1 MAGITQVIPT
11 YVGGMSEQ
19 PDHTKSPGQVKNII
33 NGIPDVTYGLFKR
46 PGSKRVGTDP
56 LTNVQSGGSWFH
68 YYRDEAE
75 GSYIG
80 QVDSTG
86 NVRIWKAS
94 GDNAGAEQTIAYG
107 TGGEAAIKTYLSTS
121 NTEDIQALTIN
132 DTTFFNNRSIAVTT
146 TGTTDTRLIS
156 TGKPENQAY
165 IELRRTENGRQ
176 YGFNVSRPNETATV
190 DLRRATRIKIKSD
203 TLQEGVGTG
212 NCPGIGTQVFSVSG
226 TDYTGSTFAG
236 SATFTTSDDGGTNN
250 KVTVTFTGHGY
261 KTGDQVNVSGTI
273 TDTKVEI
280 TKVDA
285 NSFYYVL
292 PIDQNKGDHTDASCT
307 IASPHTDKTNLIFR
321 LITLGQVSTE
331 EEDPDSFIC
340 TYNREIDLL
349 HGGEGWAVGDTIA
362 VTLDQAK
369 GGGGV
374 GTDNTDKADY
384 TIEVLEIETAKVVAD
399 VKLARPTPTP
409 FDSDTA
415 VTADTILGGIQTELD
430 SITVNDADGANPK
443 SLNVQIIGNGLFFSC
458 ENPFNIEIAE
468 QDLMR
473 VMQKTINDVTEL
485 PNQCK
490 DGYIVKVAN
499 ARMSDEDD
507 YYLKF
512 TGDNGDGTGAWSEC
526 AAPNIVKSFNASTMP
541 HVIQRT
547 SIANQG
553 TSSELATFTVK
564 QFTWGD
570 REVGDDNTNPIPTF
584 VSIRSGHPDY
594 TDTNIDSYISKVLF
608 FRNRLAILSGENV
621 TLCKPGTLASPDF
634 WAETALTTSSVD
646 PIDIA
651 CSSIF
656 PSDLFDGIEIN
667 TGLLVFSSNQ
677 QFLLS
682 SDDTVLN
689 PDTAKLRSIATYNYS
704 VDIPPISLGTTVGY
718 VDNSG
723 KYSRFNQ
730 MTNITR
736 EGEPT
741 VAEVSKV
748 VPSLLPKDID
758 IITNSRENQIV
769 LLGKTGSDI
778 IYGLKYFNTGEKQ
791 IQTAWFKWKLNNN
804 LLYHFIIDDVYYYLD
819 EDNFL
824 QTINLVQ
831 SETDI
836 SINKDDVNYQI
847 HLDNYVTGITGG
859 SFNTNAN
866 TTTFYADWIS
876 KVTTPSG
883 SLVIADGT
891 GSYATGTVNGDYVT
905 VNGDWSDTTSTH
917 FSVTDYNEYIDT
929 FFGADT
935 SNTRSAK
942 GVTFDGST
950 LSITFD
956 RSSTSGATGDVE
968 WGVYSSIGFEKNIQC
983 SAQYLDTGYS
993 LTHAFGLTDNPPE
1006 KHRGVGMP
1014 AGSTL
1019 DQIDY
1024 NWTLDNSSAGLWISG
1039 SSIIASSN
1047 THPDSD
1053 DPALIQVYHN
1063 AYNPARITTNVE
1075 PLDVYKPDTDVFKI
1089 TYDGEYVRWYQNGR
1103 EKHRLARS
1111 VGNKLYFES
1120 SLASPEYYGSTGTIV
1135 GTLKNVKFESLTPG
1149 YVLGYLYDYQVD
1161 FPTLYVSTSRGEVTR
1176 TDVNASLTLHR
1187 LNFNFG
1193 KVGSYE
1199 TTLTRL
1205 GKDPYTEIYE
1215 SANTNLYEATDAPYL
1230 EEAIKTIP
1238 VYERNK
1244 NVDITLKS
1252 TSPTPAT
1259 LHSMSWEG
1267 DYSTKYYK
1275 RV

>member
-94 GDNAGAEQTIAYG
+94 GDNAGAEQTIVYG
-107 TGGEAAIKTYLSTS
+107 TGGEAAIKTYLSAS

-190 DLRRATRIKIKSD
+190 DLRRATRLKIKSD
-203 TLQEGVGTG
+203 TLQEGADTG
-212 NCPGIGTQVFSVSG
+212 NCPGIGTQVFSVSAASN
-226 TDYTGSTFAG
+226 YTG
-236 SATFTTSDDGGTNN
+236 TTTVSVKDSDGNDLT
-250 KVTVTFTGHGY
+250 TG
-261 KTGDQVNVSGTI
+261 KD
-273 TDTKVEI
+273 D
-280 TKVDA
+280 
-285 NSFYYVL
+285 
-292 PIDQNKGDHTDASCT
+292 
-307 IASPHTDKTNLIFR
+307 LIFR
-321 LITLGQVSTE
+321 LITLGQVSTVE
-331 EEDPDSFIC
+331 GDTSSFQC

-349 HGGEGWAVGDTIA
+349 HGGEGWAVGDTVT

-369 GGGGV
+369 GGGGT
-374 GTDNTDKADY
+374 GTDDATKANY
-384 TIEVLEIETAKVVAD
+384 TIEVEEIETAKVVAD
-399 VKLARPTPTP
+399 VKLVRPTPTP

-415 VTADTILGGIQTELD
+415 VTADTILGGLQAQFD
-430 SITVNDADGANPK
+430 GVTVNDADGLNPE

-458 ENPFNIEIAE
+458 VNPFDIEVAE

-473 VMQKTINDVTEL
+473 VMQETINDVTEL

-526 AAPNIVKSFNASTMP
+526 AAPNIVKSFDASTMP

-570 REVGDDNTNPIPTF
+570 RAVGDDETNPIPTF
-584 VSIRSGHPDY
+584 VSVLNGHPNWESVADN
-594 TDTNIDSYISKVLF
+594 DNRYISKVLF

-621 TLCKPGTLASPDF
+621 VLCKPGTLASPDF

-656 PSDLFDGIEIN
+656 PSNLFDGIEIN

-778 IYGLKYFNTGEKQ
+778 IYGLKYFNTAEKQ

-819 EDNFL
+819 EDHFL

-876 KVTTPSG
+876 KVTTPNG

-891 GSYATGTVNGDYVT
+891 SRYATGTVNGDYVT

-929 FFGADT
+929 FFGANT
-935 SNTRSAK
+935 SNIRSDK

-950 LSITFD
+950 LSVTFKY
-956 RSSTSGATGDVE
+956 SGSGAASEE
-968 WGVYSSIGFEKNIQC
+968 WGAYSSLGFEKNIQC
-983 SAQYLDTGYS
+983 SAQYVDNGNN
-993 LTHAFGLTDNPPE
+993 LTSAFGLSDNPPE
-1006 KHRGVGMP
+1006 KFRGIGLP
-1014 AGSTL
+1014 GGGEL
-1019 DQIDY
+1019 EQIDY
-1024 NWTLDNSSAGLWISG
+1024 NWTLSNSSAGIWISG
-1039 SSIIASSN
+1039 SSAIASSN
-1047 THPDSD
+1047 IQVYTD
-1053 DPALIQVYHN
+1053 DPAVSQFLYN
-1063 AYNPARITTNVE
+1063 LYNPTRITTNVE
-1075 PLDVYKPDTDVFKI
+1075 PLDIYKPDTDVFKI

-1103 EKHRLARS
+1103 EKHRVARS
-1111 VGNKLYFES
+1111 VGNKLYFDSNLNALEQF
-1120 SLASPEYYGSTGTIV
+1120 GGVTVSTAA
-1135 GTLKNVKFESLTPG
+1135 LKNVKFESLTPG
-1149 YVLGYLYDYQVD
+1149 YALGYLYDYQVD

-1215 SANTNLYEATDAPYL
+1215 STDTNLYEASDAPYL

-1267 DYSTKYYK
+1267 DYTTKYYK

>member
-11 YVGGMSEQ
+11 YIGGMSEQ
-19 PDHTKSPGQVKNII
+19 PDHTKSPGQVKNIV

-146 TGTTDTRLIS
+146 TGKTETRAES
-156 TGKPENQAY
+156 TGETGKEHQAY

-176 YGFNVSRPNETATV
+176 YGFNVSRPSQTATV
-190 DLRRATRIKIKSD
+190 GISRATRIKIKSD
-203 TLQEGVGTG
+203 TLKEEADTG
-212 NCPGIGTQVFSVSG
+212 NCPGIGTQVFAVS
-226 TDYTGSTFAG
+226 A
-236 SATFTTSDDGGTNN
+236 ATS
-250 KVTVTFTGHGY
+250 Y
-261 KTGDQVNVSGTI
+261 
-273 TDTKVEI
+273 TDTSIVSVKHSSGADI
-280 TKVDA
+280 TSGKD
-285 NSFYYVL
+285 
-292 PIDQNKGDHTDASCT
+292 
-307 IASPHTDKTNLIFR
+307 NLIFR
-321 LITLGQVSTE
+321 LITLGQVATVE
-331 EEDPDSFIC
+331 GDATSFQC
-340 TYNREIDLL
+340 TYKREIDLL
-349 HGGEGWAVGDTIA
+349 HGGEGWAVGDTVT

-369 GGGGV
+369 GGGGT
-374 GTDNTDKADY
+374 GKDDTTKATY
-384 TIEVLEIETAKVVAD
+384 TIEVEEVEEANVIAD

-415 VTADTILGGIQTELD
+415 ITADTILGGIQTELD

-458 ENPFNIEIAE
+458 ENPFNIKIAE

-473 VMQKTINDVTEL
+473 VMQETINDVTEL

-490 DGYIVKVAN
+490 NGYIVKVAN

-526 AAPNIVKSFNASTMP
+526 AEPDIVKSFDASTMP

-547 SIANQG
+547 SLANQG

-570 REVGDDNTNPIPTF
+570 RGVGDDNTNPIPTF

-621 TLCKPGTLASPDF
+621 ALCKPGTLGKPDF

-758 IITNSRENQIV
+758 IITNSRENQII
-769 LLGKTGSDI
+769 LLGKTGSDT
-778 IYGLKYFNTGEKQ
+778 IYGLKYFNTSEKQ

-819 EDNFL
+819 ENHFL

-831 SETDI
+831 SDTDI

-859 SFNTNAN
+859 SFNTNDN
-866 TTTFYADWIS
+866 TTTFSKDWIS
-876 KVTTPSG
+876 KVTSKSITDYIPDDSKLTIASG
-883 SLVIADGT
+883 GTFSNGVLSFEFDTGQIDGSNAEDTIERTAYSVKGLDKNVLCT
-891 GSYATGTVNGDYVT
+891 GSYDTATTLTPKEIGFGLSENPPKGYKGVGAAAAVIQEDGVEGEVKRQIDFGWYVSST
-905 VNGDWSDTTSTH
+905 QCLIRYNPFPGEPSSNYLIADATTSA
-917 FSVTDYNEYIDT
+917 VT
-929 FFGADT
+929 
-935 SNTRSAK
+935 
-942 GVTFDGST
+942 
-950 LSITFD
+950 
-956 RSSTSGATGDVE
+956 
-968 WGVYSSIGFEKNIQC
+968 
-983 SAQYLDTGYS
+983 
-993 LTHAFGLTDNPPE
+993 
-1006 KHRGVGMP
+1006 
-1014 AGSTL
+1014 
-1019 DQIDY
+1019 
-1024 NWTLDNSSAGLWISG
+1024 
-1039 SSIIASSN
+1039 AS
-1047 THPDSD
+1047 
-1053 DPALIQVYHN
+1053 
-1063 AYNPARITTNVE
+1063 RRTNVE
-1075 PLDVYKPDTDVFKI
+1075 QLDIYDPANDVFKI
-1089 TYDGEYVRWYQNGR
+1089 TYDGNYIRWYQNDK
-1103 EKHRLARS
+1103 EKHRMARN
-1111 VGNKLYFES
+1111 VGSKLYFDSIFNTLES
-1120 SLASPEYYGSTGTIV
+1120 HTSNDDKIIA
-1135 GTLKNVKFESLTPG
+1135 LKNVTFTDLVTDTRRLAITDGTGRYAVGSLDGTHVTVSGDWTTTPNEFNNSIDG
-1149 YVLGYLYDYQVD
+1149 YALGYLYDYQVD
-1161 FPTLYVSTSRGEVTR
+1161 FPTLYVSTSKGEVTR

-1215 SANTNLYEATDAPYL
+1215 STDTNLYEASDAPYL
-1230 EEAIKTIP
+1230 EETIKTIP

>member
-19 PDHTKSPGQVKNII
+19 PDHTKSPGQVKNIV

-68 YYRDEAE
+68 YYRDETE

-80 QVDSTG
+80 QVAADG
-86 NVRIWKAS
+86 KIRIWDCDDGTEKNVWYHTDNSTYDATDSNHTSITSYLTAS
-94 GDNAGAEQTIAYG
+94 T
-107 TGGEAAIKTYLSTS
+107 

-132 DTTFFNNRSIAVTT
+132 DTTFFNNRSKVVTT
-146 TGTTDTRLIS
+146 TGTTDTRAIS
-156 TGKPENQAY
+156 TGKQENQAY

-176 YGFNVSRPNETATV
+176 YGFNVSRANETATV
-190 DLRRATRIKIKSD
+190 ALTRATRIKIKSD
-203 TLQEGVGTG
+203 TLEEGADTG
-212 NCPGIGTQVFSVSG
+212 NCPGIGTQVFAVSAATSYTDTSIVSVKDSG
-226 TDYTGSTFAG
+226 TNDLTTGK
-236 SATFTTSDDGGTNN
+236 D
-250 KVTVTFTGHGY
+250 
-261 KTGDQVNVSGTI
+261 
-273 TDTKVEI
+273 
-280 TKVDA
+280 
-285 NSFYYVL
+285 
-292 PIDQNKGDHTDASCT
+292 
-307 IASPHTDKTNLIFR
+307 NLIFR
-321 LITLGQVSTE
+321 LVTLGQVSTVE
-331 EEDPDSFIC
+331 GDTDSFQC

-349 HGGEGWAVGDTIA
+349 HGGEGWAVGDEIT
-362 VTLDQAK
+362 VTLDTAK
-369 GGGGV
+369 GGGGTGV
-374 GTDNTDKADY
+374 NDTTKANY
-384 TIEVLEIETAKVVAD
+384 TIEVVETETANVIAD

-415 VTADTILGGIQTELD
+415 VTADTILGGIQGEL
-430 SITVNDADGANPK
+430 SGITVNDANNANPAA
-443 SLNVQIIGNGLFFSC
+443 LNVQVIGNGLFLSC
-458 ENPFNIEIAE
+458 TNPFNIEIAE

-473 VMQKTINDVTEL
+473 VMQTSINDVTEL

-490 DGYIVKVAN
+490 DGYIVKISN

-512 TGDNGDGTGAWSEC
+512 TGDNGDGTGSWSEC
-526 AAPNIVKSFNASTMP
+526 AEPGIIKSFNASTMP
-541 HVIQRT
+541 HVLQRQADGDFL
-547 SIANQG
+547 I
-553 TSSELATFTVK
+553 K
-564 QFTWGD
+564 QYTWGD
-570 REVGDDNTNPIPTF
+570 REVGDNVTNPIPTF
-584 VSIRSGHPDY
+584 ADGSSK
-594 TDTNIDSYISKVLF
+594 ISKVLF

-621 TLCKPGTLASPDF
+621 VLCKPGTLSSPDF

-651 CSSIF
+651 CSSTF

-718 VDNSG
+718 IDNSG

-769 LLGKTGSDI
+769 LLGKTGSDT

-831 SETDI
+831 SDTDI

-891 GSYATGTVNGDYVT
+891 GSYATGTVNGNYVT
-905 VNGDWSDTTSTH
+905 VSGDWSDTTSTH

-929 FFGADT
+929 FYGT
-935 SNTRSAK
+935 ETNNTKSAK

-983 SAQYLDTGYS
+983 SAQYLDTGHV

-1024 NWTLDNSSAGLWISG
+1024 NWTLGASSAGLWISG
-1039 SSIIASSN
+1039 SSVIASSN
-1047 THPDSD
+1047 IHLDTD
-1053 DPALIQVYHN
+1053 DPAIIQALYN
-1063 AYNPARITTNVE
+1063 LYNPARITTNVE

-1103 EKHRLARS
+1103 EKHRVARS
-1111 VGNKLYFES
+1111 IGSKLYFES
-1120 SLASPEYYGSTGTIV
+1120 SLASPEYYGSTGTII

-1215 SANTNLYEATDAPYL
+1215 STDTNLYEASDAPYL

>member
-11 YVGGMSEQ
+11 YVGGISEQ

-68 YYRDEAE
+68 YYRDETE

-80 QVDSTG
+80 QVAADG
-86 NVRIWKAS
+86 KIRIWDCDDGTEKDVWYHTDNSTYDATDSNHTSITSYLTAS
-94 GDNAGAEQTIAYG
+94 T
-107 TGGEAAIKTYLSTS
+107 

-132 DTTFFNNRSIAVTT
+132 DTTFFNNRSKVVTT
-146 TGTTDTRLIS
+146 TGTTDTRAIS
-156 TGKPENQAY
+156 TGKQENQAY

-176 YGFNVSRPNETATV
+176 YGFNVSRANETATV
-190 DLRRATRIKIKSD
+190 ALTRATRIKIKSD
-203 TLQEGVGTG
+203 TLEEGANTG
-212 NCPGIGTQVFSVSG
+212 NCPGIGTQVFAVSAATSYTDTSIVSVKDSG
-226 TDYTGSTFAG
+226 TNDLTTGK
-236 SATFTTSDDGGTNN
+236 D
-250 KVTVTFTGHGY
+250 
-261 KTGDQVNVSGTI
+261 
-273 TDTKVEI
+273 
-280 TKVDA
+280 
-285 NSFYYVL
+285 
-292 PIDQNKGDHTDASCT
+292 
-307 IASPHTDKTNLIFR
+307 NLIFR
-321 LITLGQVSTE
+321 LITLGQVSTVE
-331 EEDPDSFIC
+331 GDTDSFQC

-349 HGGEGWAVGDTIA
+349 HGGEGWSVGDEIT
-362 VTLDQAK
+362 VTLDTAK
-369 GGGGV
+369 GGGGTGV
-374 GTDNTDKADY
+374 NDTTKANY
-384 TIEVLEIETAKVVAD
+384 TIEVVEIETANVIAD

-415 VTADTILGGIQTELD
+415 VTADTILGGIQGEL
-430 SITVNDADGANPK
+430 SGITVNDANNANPAA
-443 SLNVQIIGNGLFFSC
+443 LNVQVIGNGLFLSC
-458 ENPFNIEIAE
+458 TNPFNIEIAE

-473 VMQKTINDVTEL
+473 VMQTSINDVTEL

-490 DGYIVKVAN
+490 DGYIVKVSN

-512 TGDNGDGTGAWSEC
+512 SGDNGDGTGSWSEC
-526 AAPNIVKSFNASTMP
+526 AEPGIIKSFNASTMP
-541 HVIQRT
+541 HVLHRQADGDFLI
-547 SIANQG
+547 
-553 TSSELATFTVK
+553 K
-564 QFTWGD
+564 QYTWGD
-570 REVGDDNTNPIPTF
+570 REVGDNVTNPIPTF
-584 VSIRSGHPDY
+584 AK
-594 TDTNIDSYISKVLF
+594 DSSKISKVLF

-621 TLCKPGTLASPDF
+621 VLCKPGTLSSPDF

-651 CSSIF
+651 CSSTF

-730 MTNITR
+730 LTNITR
-736 EGEPT
+736 EGEPV

-769 LLGKTGSDI
+769 LLGKTGTDI

-791 IQTAWFKWKLNNN
+791 VQTAWFKWKLNNN

-819 EDNFL
+819 EDKFL

-831 SETDI
+831 TNTDI
-836 SINKDDVNYQI
+836 SIDKDSVNYQI
-847 HLDNYVTGITGG
+847 HLDNYVTGITSGL
-859 SFNTNAN
+859 FNPNDN

-876 KVTTPSG
+876 KVTTPNG
-883 SLVIADGT
+883 DLAIVDGT
-891 GSYATGTVNGDYVT
+891 GRYAKCTINGNNATVS
-905 VNGDWSDTTSTH
+905 GDWTGSATN
-917 FSVTDYNEYIDT
+917 FS
-929 FFGADT
+929 
-935 SNTRSAK
+935 
-942 GVTFDGST
+942 
-950 LSITFD
+950 
-956 RSSTSGATGDVE
+956 
-968 WGVYSSIGFEKNIQC
+968 
-983 SAQYLDTGYS
+983 
-993 LTHAFGLTDNPPE
+993 
-1006 KHRGVGMP
+1006 
-1014 AGSTL
+1014 
-1019 DQIDY
+1019 
-1024 NWTLDNSSAGLWISG
+1024 NSISG
-1039 SSIIASSN
+1039 Y
-1047 THPDSD
+1047 T
-1053 DPALIQVYHN
+1053 
-1063 AYNPARITTNVE
+1063 
-1075 PLDVYKPDTDVFKI
+1075 
-1089 TYDGEYVRWYQNGR
+1089 
-1103 EKHRLARS
+1103 
-1111 VGNKLYFES
+1111 
-1120 SLASPEYYGSTGTIV
+1120 
-1135 GTLKNVKFESLTPG
+1135 
-1149 YVLGYLYDYQVD
+1149 LGYLYDYQVD
-1161 FPTLYVSTSRGEVTR
+1161 FPTLYVSTTKGEVTR

-1193 KVGSYE
+1193 KIGSYA

-1215 SANTNLYEATDAPYL
+1215 STDTNLYEASDAPYL
-1230 EEAIKTIP
+1230 EETVKTIP

-1252 TSPTPAT
+1252 TNPTPAT

>member
-1 MAGITQVIPT
+1 MAGITQIIPT

-19 PDHTKSPGQVKNII
+19 PDHTKSPGQVKNIV

-46 PGSKRVGTDP
+46 PGSKRVGTNP

-68 YYRDEAE
+68 YYRDETE

-80 QVDSTG
+80 QIDSTG

-107 TGGEAAIKTYLSTS
+107 TGGESAIKTYLSAS

-132 DTTFFNNRSIAVTT
+132 DTTFLNNRTKVVGVSSTK
-146 TGTTDTRLIS
+146 TDTRAIT
-156 TGKPENQAY
+156 TGKEENQAY

-176 YGFNVSRPNETATV
+176 YGFNVSRANETATV
-190 DLRRATRIKIKSD
+190 PLTRATRLKITSD
-203 TLQEGVGTG
+203 TLEEGADTG
-212 NCPGIGTQVFSVSG
+212 NCPGIGTQVFSVSAASS
-226 TDYTGSTFAG
+226 Y
-236 SATFTTSDDGGTNN
+236 
-250 KVTVTFTGHGY
+250 
-261 KTGDQVNVSGTI
+261 SGTSI
-273 TDTKVEI
+273 VSVKDS
-280 TKVDA
+280 A
-285 NSFYYVL
+285 NADL
-292 PIDQNKGDHTDASCT
+292 TTGKDD
-307 IASPHTDKTNLIFR
+307 LIFR
-321 LITLGQVSTE
+321 LVTLGQVSTVE
-331 EEDPDSFIC
+331 GDTDSFQC

-349 HGGEGWAVGDTIA
+349 HGGEGWAVGDKVT
-362 VTLDQAK
+362 VTLDTAK
-369 GGGGV
+369 GGGGTGV
-374 GTDNTDKADY
+374 NDATKANY
-384 TIEVLEIETAKVVAD
+384 TITVKEVETANVVAD
-399 VKLARPTPTP
+399 VKLARPSPTP

-415 VTADTILGGIQTELD
+415 VTADTILGGIQGEL
-430 SITVNDADGANPK
+430 SGVTVKKADGTDPQP
-443 SLNVQIIGNGLFFSC
+443 LNVELIGNGLFLSC
-458 ENPFNIEIAE
+458 TNPFNIEIAE

-473 VMQKTINDVTEL
+473 VMQTSINDVTEL

-490 DGYIVKVAN
+490 NGYIVKVSN

-512 TGDNGDGTGAWSEC
+512 TGDNGDGTGSWSEC
-526 AAPNIVKSFNASTMP
+526 AEPNIVKSFDASTMP

-553 TSSELATFTVK
+553 TSSEVATFTVK

-570 REVGDDNTNPIPTF
+570 REVGDNITNPIPTF
-584 VSIRSGHPDY
+584 AK
-594 TDTNIDSYISKVLF
+594 DSSKISKVLF

-621 TLCKPGTLASPDF
+621 VLCKPGTLASPDF

-651 CSSIF
+651 CSSTF

-730 MTNITR
+730 LANITR

-748 VPSLLPKDID
+748 VPSLLPNDID

-769 LLGKTGSDI
+769 LLGKTGTDI

-791 IQTAWFKWKLNNN
+791 VQTAWFKWKLNNN

-819 EDNFL
+819 EDHFL

-831 SETDI
+831 TDTDI
-836 SINKDDVNYQI
+836 SIDKDSVNYQI
-847 HLDNYVTGITGG
+847 HLDNYVTGISGG
-859 SFNTNAN
+859 VFNTHNN
-866 TTTFYADWIS
+866 TTRFYIEWVD
-876 KVTTPSG
+876 KVTTPNG
-883 SLVIADGT
+883 DLAIIDGT
-891 GSYATGTVNGDYVT
+891 GRYNTCTVVGQYVT
-905 VNGDWSDTTSTH
+905 VSGDWTASATN
-917 FSVTDYNEYIDT
+917 FS
-929 FFGADT
+929 
-935 SNTRSAK
+935 
-942 GVTFDGST
+942 
-950 LSITFD
+950 
-956 RSSTSGATGDVE
+956 
-968 WGVYSSIGFEKNIQC
+968 
-983 SAQYLDTGYS
+983 
-993 LTHAFGLTDNPPE
+993 
-1006 KHRGVGMP
+1006 
-1014 AGSTL
+1014 
-1019 DQIDY
+1019 
-1024 NWTLDNSSAGLWISG
+1024 NSISG
-1039 SSIIASSN
+1039 Y
-1047 THPDSD
+1047 T
-1053 DPALIQVYHN
+1053 
-1063 AYNPARITTNVE
+1063 
-1075 PLDVYKPDTDVFKI
+1075 
-1089 TYDGEYVRWYQNGR
+1089 
-1103 EKHRLARS
+1103 
-1111 VGNKLYFES
+1111 
-1120 SLASPEYYGSTGTIV
+1120 
-1135 GTLKNVKFESLTPG
+1135 
-1149 YVLGYLYDYQVD
+1149 LGYLYDYQVD
-1161 FPTLYVSTSRGEVTR
+1161 FPTLYVSTTKGEVTK

-1193 KVGSYE
+1193 KIGSYA

-1205 GKDPYTEIYE
+1205 GKDPYTDIYE
-1215 SANTNLYEATDAPYL
+1215 STNADLYEASDAPYL
-1230 EEAIKTIP
+1230 EETVKTIP

-1252 TSPTPAT
+1252 TNPTPAT